1 MGKPK
6 RKQNKGLG
14 YKNIHDLIE
23 KMNCLHTRIYNFRI
37 TRDEN
42 YNHNEELVKVAKRKG
57 YY

>member
-1 MGKPK
+1 
-6 RKQNKGLG
+6 
-14 YKNIHDLIE
+14 
-23 KMNCLHTRIYNFRI
+23 MNCLHTRIYNFRI